1 MADSSTSKNSIK
13 LNLEKEFSTLE
24 NPGNRINVSIIL
36 SENNQLMPKC
46 LGPYFGGTGDLSAVL
61 TLLKNAEGSSA
72 AIYSLSIDTSYKTT
86 EIPDIDNQSFEPHY
100 YNMNN
105 NGLVKYENVSDKT
118 TKYIL
123 IIGELEK
130 YIDPAAP
137 DPDPAP
143 APAAAD
149 APAAPAAADKKISLK
164 IKKII
169 FIVDYDPSSSSV
181 QENITITREDLI
193 IEEFLNLY
201 YIDYFSF
208 DNDKFTQKY
217 TQFIN
222 PPALKP
228 GGSTLVKKK
237 KKKAK

>member
-13 LNLEKEFSTLE
+13 LKLEKEFSTLQ
-24 NPGNRINVSIIL
+24 NPGNRINVSIIF
-36 SENNQLMPKC
+36 SENNQLMPEC
-46 LGPYFGGTGDLSAVL
+46 LEPYFGGTGDLSAVL
-61 TLLKNAEGSSA
+61 TLLKNADGSSA

-86 EIPDIDNQSFEPHY
+86 TIPDIDNQSFEHHY
-100 YNMNN
+100 YNMKN

-123 IIGELEK
+123 IIGKLIK
-130 YIDPAAP
+130 PDAA
-137 DPDPAP
+137 DPD
-143 APAAAD
+143 AAD
-149 APAAPAAADKKISLK
+149 PDEKSSLE

-169 FIVDYDPSSSSV
+169 FIFDSSSSPQNLV
-181 QENITITREDLI
+181 IANVDLSK
-193 IEEFLNLY
+193 EEFLNLY

-208 DNDKFTQKY
+208 DDGKFTEKY

-237 KKKAK
+237 KKAK

>member
-1 MADSSTSKNSIK
+1 MPSARPVSYPAAYPARSWVWDAAAASSST
-13 LNLEKEFSTLE
+13 T
-24 NPGNRINVSIIL
+24 
-36 SENNQLMPKC
+36 
-46 LGPYFGGTGDLSAVL
+46 
-61 TLLKNAEGSSA
+61 SA
-72 AIYSLSIDTSYKTT
+72 A
-86 EIPDIDNQSFEPHY
+86 
-100 YNMNN
+100 
-105 NGLVKYENVSDKT
+105 
-118 TKYIL
+118 
-123 IIGELEK
+123 
-130 YIDPAAP
+130 
-137 DPDPAP
+137 

-201 YIDYFSF
+201 YINYFSF

-217 TQFIN
+217 TQFIK
-222 PPALKP
+222 PPALQS

-237 KKKAK
+237 RKKQNSVK